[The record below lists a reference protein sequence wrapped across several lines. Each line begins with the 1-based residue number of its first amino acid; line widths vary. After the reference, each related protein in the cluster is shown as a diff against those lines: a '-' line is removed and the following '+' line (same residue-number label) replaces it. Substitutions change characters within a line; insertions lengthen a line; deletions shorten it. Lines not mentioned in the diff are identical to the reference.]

1 MISARGDKPPLPLAG
16 RSAPRP
22 SCSSKRLQHPIRNL
36 SGSLAKPRP
45 LKICFIV
52 DARSP
57 IARNW
62 IRYFVERCHQV
73 QIISTYPC
81 PEDDWPDATLH
92 QVPLAFSRMAQA
104 TSLKGA
110 AASQPIPKWKSVIAG
125 LRIGALSTLSLSAHL
140 WVTPFELRRHVP
152 AVRELVTR
160 LSPDL
165 VHAMRIPFEGILAA
179 KAVPEQTPLLIS
191 VWGNDFTLC
200 ATNNPFIARQTR
212 RALQRADGLHTD
224 CHRDLQMAIR
234 DWGFKAEKPAR
245 VLPGAGGI
253 QTAIFHAGVPDAALC
268 QKLHLSADAPVV
280 INPRGARGYVCNDAF
295 FQAIPAVLRAH
306 PHTVFLCSAMQGN
319 AVAEKWMNQLQIQAN
334 VRLLP
339 AVPRDEMAGM
349 FRLASVAVSPSLHDG
364 TPNTLLEAMAA
375 GCFPVAG
382 DIESVREW
390 ITDAVNGL
398 LCDPTSPDQLARAM
412 IRALDDPALRNAA
425 RAQNLQVV
433 AERAEYNQVMQQA
446 AAFYQEIIGRHQQ
459 AAKS

>member
-1 MISARGDKPPLPLAG
+1 
-16 RSAPRP
+16 
-22 SCSSKRLQHPIRNL
+22 
-36 SGSLAKPRP
+36 

-62 IRYFVERCHQV
+62 IRYFIAGRHDV
-73 QIISTYPC
+73 QIISTYAC
-81 PEDDWPDATLH
+81 PEDAWPDATLY

-104 TSLKGA
+104 TAVKGA
-110 AASQPIPKWKSVIAG
+110 TANQPVAKWKSAIAG

-140 WVTPFELRRHVP
+140 WVTPFELRRHIQTVH
-152 AVRELVTR
+152 ELITR

-179 KAVPEQTPLLIS
+179 KAVPGQTPLLIS

-200 ATNNPFIARQTR
+200 ATNNPLIARQTS
-212 RALQRADGLHTD
+212 QSMKRADALHCD
-224 CHRDLQMAIR
+224 CQRDLTLAIK
-234 DWGFKAEKPAR
+234 DWGFQPDKLAA

-253 QTAIFHAGVPDAALC
+253 QTSRFHPSPPDAALR
-268 QKLHLSADAPVV
+268 QQLNISADAPVI
-280 INPRGARGYVCNDAF
+280 INPRGPRGYVRNEAF
-295 FQAIPAVLRAH
+295 FQAIPQVLRAH

-319 AVAEKWMNQLQIQAN
+319 AVAEKWVNKLKLQAN

-339 AVPRDEMAGM
+339 PVPRDEMAEM

-364 TPNTLLEAMAA
+364 TPNTLLEAMAS

-390 ITDAVNGL
+390 ITDGVNGL
-398 LCDPTSPDQLARAM
+398 LCDPTSPDELARAM
-412 IRALDDPALRNAA
+412 IRALSDEPLRNAA
-425 RAQNLQVV
+425 RAQNLQLI
-433 AERAEYNQVMQQA
+433 AERAEYNQVMQKA
-446 AAFYQEIIGRHQQ
+446 EAFYQEIIARHQQ
-459 AAKS
+459 AAKG

>member
-1 MISARGDKPPLPLAG
+1 
-16 RSAPRP
+16 
-22 SCSSKRLQHPIRNL
+22 
-36 SGSLAKPRP
+36 

-62 IRYFVERCHQV
+62 IRHFIASRHDV
-73 QIISTYPC
+73 QIISTYPGAQAMYADVIVHEA
-81 PEDDWPDATLH
+81 P
-92 QVPLAFSRMAQA
+92 VMLAGFSRVSRLERQPVGVTDAPRA
-104 TSLKGA
+104 SVLSSLKGRVV
-110 AASQPIPKWKSVIAG
+110 SQ
-125 LRIGALSTLSLSAHL
+125 LSLAAQHAIMPL
-140 WVTPFELRRHVP
+140 DLPRQARTVRRLI
-152 AVRELVTR
+152 AR
-160 LSPDL
+160 LAPD
-165 VHAMRIPFEGILAA
+165 VIHAMRIPFEGILAA
-179 KAVPEQTPLLIS
+179 KAAPPDVPLLIS
-191 VWGNDFTLC
+191 VWGNDFTLW
-200 ATNNPFIARQTR
+200 ASRNPLIARQTR

-234 DWGFKAEKPAR
+234 DWGFKADKPAR

-253 QTAIFHAGVPDAALC
+253 QTSLFHPGAPDAALRER
-268 QKLHLSADAPVV
+268 LNIAIDAPVI

-319 AVAEKWMNQLQIQAN
+319 AAAEKWISQLQIQAN

-339 AVPRDEMAGM
+339 PVPRDEMAEI
-349 FRLASVAVSPSLHDG
+349 FRLAVIAVSPSLHDG
-364 TPNTLLEAMAA
+364 TPNTLLEAMAS

-398 LCDPTSPDQLARAM
+398 LCDPTKPDELARAM
-412 IRALDDPALRNAA
+412 TCALDDAPLRNAA
-425 RAQNLQVV
+425 RAQNLQLI

-446 AAFYQEIIGRHQQ
+446 EAFYEEIIERKGRGL
-459 AAKS
+459 